1 MFQKESLNQFLD
13 FHFERC
19 QYNSR
24 IHLGVKRNGMHG
36 IYPLFYFDTDDHS
49 FISQKTGGF
58 GQRNDYYITKNG
70 FRKTRQ
76 RNLNSLFTLHNI
88 VIDID
93 GHGKGRE
100 HIKKELEILAYCLK
114 DMLFEEPDFPAPNT
128 LVCTGRGMQLWWRI
142 IPVSVR
148 YMKKYRCVTEYLIK
162 KLEEFMGDISQ
173 IQNLCVDHRASRNC
187 VGYARLPGTYNTCAG
202 EYGTMEMVHQDC
214 LDLEMYVSGKSLQEP
229 YRKPTGK
236 VQREKMVKTSGRV
249 SWIYT
254 LRNLRKING
263 QPEEGMRDLLCFCL
277 YNSLN
282 MSGYP
287 EEQVLQEV
295 EAFNSGFDHPLDVRL
310 LYGYLSTSRK
320 TRGYRLSNVWM
331 IQALAITEDEQKKI
345 GLYPGGKREYLR
357 RKTRQEKE
365 ERNQCIWKLR
375 REGKTQT
382 EIAGLVGCSQ
392 STVSRVLCAGEK
404 KHYPLKKRTLHWN
417 MLSILFRKQRRFE
430 RSRYFRL
437 FSDAYMT
444 GIRFLPFFS
453 SGSSGIGLFRF
464 VVCKQIY
471 IDTS

>member
-24 IHLGVKRNGMHG
+24 IHLGVKRKGMHG

-76 RNLNSLFTLHNI
+76 RNLNTLFTLHNI

-93 GHGKGRE
+93 GHGTGWE
-100 HIKKELEILAYCLK
+100 QIKNELEILAYCLK

-142 IPVSVR
+142 IPASVR

-202 EYGTMEMVHQDC
+202 EYGTMEMIHQDC
-214 LDLEMYVSGKSLQEP
+214 LDLERFSSGKSLQEP
-229 YRKPTGK
+229 HRKRTGK
-236 VQREKMVKTSGRV
+236 VQREKIVKTSGRV

-254 LRNLRKING
+254 LRNLRKMNG
-263 QPEEGMRDLLCFCL
+263 QPEEGMRDLMCFCL
-277 YNSLN
+277 YNSLT
-282 MSGYP
+282 MAGYP
-287 EEQVLQEV
+287 EEQALQEV
-295 EAFNSGFDHPLDVRL
+295 EAFNAGFDHPLDVRL
-310 LYGYLSTSRK
+310 LHGYLSTSRK
-320 TRGYRLSNVWM
+320 TRGYRLSNAWI
-331 IQALAITEDEQKKI
+331 IQALAITEDEQEKI

-365 ERNQCIWKLR
+365 ERNQRIWKLR

-392 STVSRVLCAGEK
+392 STVSRVLCAERKEDYPVK
-404 KHYPLKKRTLHWN
+404 KEMLHWN
-417 MLSILFRKQRRFE
+417 VLSILFQIQRVLEKLQYIESF
-430 RSRYFRL
+430 F
-437 FSDAYMT
+437 DACKNGMVVVFCFLC
-444 GIRFLPFFS
+444 GISGKVLCSFDTNNTIYRES
-453 SGSSGIGLFRF
+453 S
-464 VVCKQIY
+464 
-471 IDTS
+471 